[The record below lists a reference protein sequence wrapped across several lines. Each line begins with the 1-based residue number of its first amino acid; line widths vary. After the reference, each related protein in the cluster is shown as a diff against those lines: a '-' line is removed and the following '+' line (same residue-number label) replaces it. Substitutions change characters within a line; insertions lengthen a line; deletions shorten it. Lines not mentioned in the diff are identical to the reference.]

1 MNRNNDCRRM
11 RGSVYGNNGYW
22 CWEGRLPGET
32 RRRKHPLCA
41 PGSDHAMRTD
51 RPREMAVAA
60 AHRLWEEATRQRRDA
75 PTDSRTVDDLC
86 DAFLR
91 HAETY
96 YRGGGEAR
104 SCACAL
110 RPLREMFGRRA
121 VGELVHTDMLAVR
134 DAMVRSG
141 LARVT
146 VNRYVGVITNRML
159 PWALDE
165 GLIRA
170 TVKAELSQVT
180 PLKRNRSAARETAPV
195 RPVADSAVEAAR
207 KCMMPNTADMVEVHR
222 LTGMRPA
229 EICAMRWCDI
239 DTSATPWVYRPQH
252 HKNEWRGQARV
263 VCIGP
268 RARAILERHRDT
280 EHPFSPLAATYERI
294 VEMRKRRTCPF
305 YPSRDESYSRADPHA
320 TRKPRDHWDTCS
332 YTATIQAACE
342 RAGVDK
348 WSANQLRHS
357 FATEVRRKFG
367 LEACRAVLG
376 HSMGAAVTDRYSY
389 EAIED
394 EIIAKASAAVEAL
407 G

>member
-96 YRGGGEAR
+96 YR
-104 SCACAL
+104 
-110 RPLREMFGRRA
+110 
-121 VGELVHTDMLAVR
+121 R